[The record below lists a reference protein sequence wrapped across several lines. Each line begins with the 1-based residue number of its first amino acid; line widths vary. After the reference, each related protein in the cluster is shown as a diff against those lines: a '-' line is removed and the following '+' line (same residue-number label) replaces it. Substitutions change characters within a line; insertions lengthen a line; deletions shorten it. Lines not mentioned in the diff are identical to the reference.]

1 MDNTLRHS
9 LADRAFLFDDPDA
22 YLAGVD
28 AALQALTQSESDRTA
43 PTSNVHPRRAPAPD
57 RERRAAHRR

>member
-1 MDNTLRHS
+1 MDTDNALRHS

-28 AALQALTQSESDRTA
+28 AALQALTQSESDR
-43 PTSNVHPRRAPAPD
+43 RAPDEQRSPAPS
-57 RERRAAHRR
+57 ASA